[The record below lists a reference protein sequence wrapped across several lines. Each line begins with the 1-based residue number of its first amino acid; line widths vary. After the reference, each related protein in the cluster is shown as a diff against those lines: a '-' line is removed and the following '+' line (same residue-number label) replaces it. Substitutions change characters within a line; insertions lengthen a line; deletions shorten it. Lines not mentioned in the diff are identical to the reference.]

1 MYTIFGLKLSMIIN
15 CKVDTVTICRLL
27 QNLNDDNKLMLCLNT
42 TNPFVQF
49 ECIRQVSS
57 KNNQS
62 LDQTNMMTQCL
73 VKLSQEPN
81 FWHQFL
87 SYFNINPSRYPSLQ
101 KPLGKALA
109 QMEEDKLREYVA
121 VMKINELHISRRQIS
136 ECLTAFCE
144 EASKDKK
151 TFLFGEIFQEWN
163 GFIEKSLK
171 CCLTRDKEF
180 SLNVSANEIFYTD
193 FIGVVVAHIS
203 TFRQTKISEEIETL
217 INKLNSVR
225 TEKWFESEV
234 LQERFFHVLLSKLFV
249 HSLAWKKKGCNFE
262 GQDRLYA
269 SLKIF
274 TDNKYLFHLYR
285 VNKETLKLIGVM
297 RKNFSL

>member
-1 MYTIFGLKLSMIIN
+1 
-15 CKVDTVTICRLL
+15 
-27 QNLNDDNKLMLCLNT
+27 
-42 TNPFVQF
+42 
-49 ECIRQVSS
+49 
-57 KNNQS
+57 
-62 LDQTNMMTQCL
+62 MMTQCL

-87 SYFNINPSRYPSLQ
+87 SYFNIGPSKYPSLQ

-144 EASKDKK
+144 KASEDKK

-171 CCLTRDKEF
+171 CCLTGDKEF

-203 TFRQTKISEEIETL
+203 TFSQTKISEEIETL

-225 TEKWFESEV
+225 TEKWFESGV
-234 LQERFFHVLLSKLFV
+234 LQERFFYVLLSKLFV
-249 HSLAWKKKGCNFE
+249 HSLAWKKKGCHLE
-262 GQDRLYA
+262 KQDQLYT
-269 SLKIF
+269 SLKNF
-274 TDNKYLFHLYR
+274 TDNKHLRYLFHLYR
-285 VNKETLKLIGVM
+285 VNKKTLKLIGVM